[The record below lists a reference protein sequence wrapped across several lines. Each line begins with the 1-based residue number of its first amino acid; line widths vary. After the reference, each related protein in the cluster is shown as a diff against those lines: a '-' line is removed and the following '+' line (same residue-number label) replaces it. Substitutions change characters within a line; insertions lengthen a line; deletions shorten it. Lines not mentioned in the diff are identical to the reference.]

1 MNSIIKCF
9 RVLIAII
16 IFGFTSNSNLAV
28 ASNTKLHS
36 QKQDKAAITYAKHT
50 ADYFLQTTDGE
61 LFSKTASS
69 QQSNTNH
76 NPFSNLFILVKL
88 WNQKLQTNYS
98 QYNFYSKKL
107 LVTFNRTDIFYPFHH
122 FW

>member
-1 MNSIIKCF
+1 MY
-9 RVLIAII
+9 
-16 IFGFTSNSNLAV
+16 GFASNSNLAV
-28 ASNTKLHS
+28 AGNNKLHS
-36 QKQDKAAITYAKHT
+36 QKQDKAAVTYAKLT

-61 LFSKTASS
+61 LFTKTTPS
-69 QQSNTNH
+69 QQNNTNH